1 MFSCLGATI
10 PNNIEK
16 VDIYLGHSLLQTW
29 PLAHRTIN
37 IEVDPLF
44 PPDTLIFRA
53 TGSKESLEQAK
64 LEIKDLS
71 GSNIIQQINPATDCE
86 NGNSACFTYILN
98 QSNLSQI
105 KDKGFRVML
114 DKHHETGT
122 EIRSLATIM
131 LDKRAPAVT
140 DADPAMLH

>member
-1 MFSCLGATI
+1 MKQNLPRTIFTACFMFSCLGATI

-71 GSNIIQQINPATDCE
+71 GSNIISKLIPQPIAKMATV
-86 NGNSACFTYILN
+86 LV
-98 QSNLSQI
+98 LP
-105 KDKGFRVML
+105 RL
-114 DKHHETGT
+114 
-122 EIRSLATIM
+122 RS
-131 LDKRAPAVT
+131 
-140 DADPAMLH
+140 